1 MHIPRTMQ
9 LCAYDEDIFNQQN
22 LPQIHTGHRYRCMH
36 GVAMLDVAYDEPL
49 SILKCHNTIIGV
61 RHIFYGKYYRDQLHA
76 SKKYMIGIKRV
87 KSDVGLGWEARP
99 TNTGYLVKNMAE
111 HSNECAIY

>member
-1 MHIPRTMQ
+1 
-9 LCAYDEDIFNQQN
+9 
-22 LPQIHTGHRYRCMH
+22 MH

-49 SILKCHNTIIGV
+49 SILKPHTAIIGM
-61 RHIFYGKYYRDQLHA
+61 RYIFNGKYYRDHTGIYGRMGANRSYSGIQSNQLHA